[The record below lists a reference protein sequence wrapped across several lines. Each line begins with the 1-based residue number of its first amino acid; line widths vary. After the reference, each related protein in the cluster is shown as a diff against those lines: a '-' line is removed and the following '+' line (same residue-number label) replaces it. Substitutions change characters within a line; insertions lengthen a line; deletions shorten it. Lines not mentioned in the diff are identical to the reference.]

1 MRHAISDFETVEIG
15 GYNAST
21 ADYLLCVLEIVEF
34 SVSHVDRDVLR
45 VISAEVGIVFFRSQ
59 HLV

>member
-1 MRHAISDFETVEIG
+1 MHQAVIDSETVEIG
-15 GYNAST
+15 GYT

-45 VISAEVGIVFFRSQ
+45 VISAEVGRMFFKSQ

>member
-1 MRHAISDFETVEIG
+1 MHHAISDSETVEIA
-15 GYNAST
+15 GYHAST
-21 ADYLLCVLEIVEF
+21 ADYLLCVLESVEF

-45 VISAEVGIVFFRSQ
+45 VISAEVGGVFVRSQ